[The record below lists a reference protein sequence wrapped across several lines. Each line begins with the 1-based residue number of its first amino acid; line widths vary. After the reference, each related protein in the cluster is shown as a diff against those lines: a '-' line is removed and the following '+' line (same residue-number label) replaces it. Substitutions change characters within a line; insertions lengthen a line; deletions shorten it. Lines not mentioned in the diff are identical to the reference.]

1 MTIDPF
7 SSSVTSLPTETTK
20 DSSAQSSGGMKV
32 FKMALE
38 IQEQEALALIEM
50 LRQITPEVGGN
61 INTLA

>member
-1 MTIDPF
+1 MTIDPL
-7 SSSVTSLPTETTK
+7 SSSVTSLPTETEK

>member
-1 MTIDPF
+1 MTIDPL
-7 SSSVTSLPTETTK
+7 SSTVTSLSTETAK
-20 DSSAQSSGGMKV
+20 DSSVQSAGGMKV

>member
-1 MTIDPF
+1 MTIEPL
-7 SSSVTSLPTETTK
+7 STSMTSLSTETAK

>member
-1 MTIDPF
+1 MTIDPL
-7 SSSVTSLPTETTK
+7 SSSVTSLPTETAK
-20 DSSAQSSGGMKV
+20 DTSAQSSGGMKV

>member
-1 MTIDPF
+1 MTIEPL
-7 SSSVTSLPTETTK
+7 STSMTSLSTETAK

-32 FKMALE
+32 FNMALE

>member
-7 SSSVTSLPTETTK
+7 SSSVTSLSTETAK

>member
-7 SSSVTSLPTETTK
+7 SSSVTSLPTETAK

>member
-1 MTIDPF
+1 
-7 SSSVTSLPTETTK
+7 
-20 DSSAQSSGGMKV
+20 MKV

>member
-1 MTIDPF
+1 MTIEPL
-7 SSSVTSLPTETTK
+7 STSMTSLSTETAK
-20 DSSAQSSGGMKV
+20 DSSAQCSGGMKV

>member
-1 MTIDPF
+1 MTIDPL
-7 SSSVTSLPTETTK
+7 SSSVTSLSTETAK